1 MKNTAVTLVI
11 VLQGLLQARALV
23 TSDAADLQLLGA
35 GSGRGS
41 CAAPPFRSTEVHWRF
56 GCPPF
61 ASCCTELGYCRS
73 QVRIYFQVFG
83 SDRSSRSG
91 NLCLSVPSAESCLKL
106 TIFVSL
112 STERK

>member
-1 MKNTAVTLVI
+1 MKHTAVTLVT

-23 TSDAADLQLLGA
+23 TSDSADLQLLGA
-35 GSGRGS
+35 GRGRGS

-73 QVRIYFQVFG
+73 QVRIYFQEIFIN
-83 SDRSSRSG
+83 SSHNSNLTLG
-91 NLCLSVPSAESCLKL
+91 NLVPVLDLDSGLSIGVWGPRS
-106 TIFVSL
+106 
-112 STERK
+112 